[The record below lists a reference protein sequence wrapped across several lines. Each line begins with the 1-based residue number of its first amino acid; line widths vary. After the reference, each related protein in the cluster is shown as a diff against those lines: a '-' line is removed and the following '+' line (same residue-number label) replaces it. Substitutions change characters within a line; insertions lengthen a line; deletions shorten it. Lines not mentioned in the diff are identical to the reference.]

1 MGSRALLFLTF
12 VLLLLLV
19 GYCVFVGLL
28 CVRARVLLFGL
39 LESVL
44 DCIYFIFGGRAGG
57 GGVLLLL
64 CVGFFVFFLFVV
76 GFLYGYFVVI
86 FSLFMCMLKSSNTTK
101 QHCYSRSFQKT

>member
-1 MGSRALLFLTF
+1 MGLRALLFLTF

-19 GYCVFVGLL
+19 CYCVFVGLL

-57 GGVLLLL
+57 GCSVVIVCG
-64 CVGFFVFFLFVV
+64 GFFGVFFLLL
-76 GFLYGYFVVI
+76 GFCMGIVLL
-86 FSLFMCMLKSSNTTK
+86 FSLCL
-101 QHCYSRSFQKT
+101 CVC